1 MSHHSSE
8 KYGLFRN
15 YMTNELGIT
24 RADIEAWTKESVAVE
39 VNKKLGQI
47 NVNLLAQNAIT
58 SAANNALGIQGWNGG
73 QQLRDSVAAALAKQ
87 MTVTIAPA
95 VAKS

>member
-1 MSHHSSE
+1 MHNPSE
-8 KYGLFRN
+8 KYVLFRN

-47 NVNLLAQNAIT
+47 NVEAMVSDAIQRTANA
-58 SAANNALGIQGWNGG
+58 AVGMNGG
-73 QQLRDSVAAALAKQ
+73 YNQGRELREAIATKLADQIMVTAKAKQ
-87 MTVTIAPA
+87 QP
-95 VAKS
+95 